1 MWVFDRP
8 SGSPSSINIDAEFE
22 SGTYEGPFSVWKE
35 GQCNVVRS
43 TRNPVSSSPY
53 KVEFTYQFIGSGSD
67 CKVNRKYQIGFANIH
82 FKSGK
87 GLTKSFKINGVEQC
101 GNGVVPTDVTKTT
114 KVTETTIAT
123 EVTDA
128 TEATEATETT
138 IATEATETTKT
149 TQATE
154 TTEAIETTQN
164 PSGCT
169 TKHPY
174 EKVETFEMKY
184 SFNFNFIPLKR
195 IIPFLNDIVTI
206 TNLD

>member
-1 MWVFDRP
+1 LWVFDRP

-128 TEATEATETT
+128 TEATERQLRQPSQPKQPRQPKQLRQLRQLRQSRQLKIPVGVQPNTP
-138 IATEATETTKT
+138 TK
-149 TQATE
+149 
-154 TTEAIETTQN
+154 
-164 PSGCT
+164 
-169 TKHPY
+169 
-174 EKVETFEMKY
+174 
-184 SFNFNFIPLKR
+184 R
-195 IIPFLNDIVTI
+195 
-206 TNLD
+206 